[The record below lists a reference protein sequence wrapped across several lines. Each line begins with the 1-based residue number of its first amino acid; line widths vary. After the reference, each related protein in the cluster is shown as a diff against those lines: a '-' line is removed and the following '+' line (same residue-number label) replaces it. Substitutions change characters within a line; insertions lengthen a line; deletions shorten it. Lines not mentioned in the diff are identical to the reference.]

1 MWIKPDVHR
10 AFWPVSL
17 TGNQMPY
24 FIATLRDSIRENG
37 SNWRSMAN
45 NNSSNPGQETDQTV
59 TGTSTDDQLTGG
71 LGNDEVVG
79 GAGDD
84 VLVGDGPIAGAWHYE
99 TFDYN
104 FSSAAGQAFD
114 FGSDPAERT
123 GSGYVTDFNESN
135 LTNTVNGT
143 AGNPSDFGVIYT
155 STLNVTAGGTYS
167 FATRSDDGSTIQ
179 IFDSAGNAVEFEN
192 QDGSTADFMNND
204 FHQAATTRTGD
215 ATLDAGETYTI
226 QIRYWENAGGDE
238 LSATVTGPDTGG
250 VTDNLLTTDMLGPP
264 PGPDYSTTGVPAGIE
279 GDDTIYGG
287 GGNDTISGNGGDDT
301 LFGDEDGPGGV
312 SDELFDVEY
321 YELGGAPGSLAA
333 AGFDSVGTNSN
344 TPTNTFLGS
353 DLDVGGISL
362 ANGGDRE
369 TYAVRFET
377 TLTVTDGGTYT
388 FTTTSD
394 DGSKLFIDGVE
405 IVDNDGLHGAVTE
418 TGSTFLAPGDYTV
431 VIIFFENGG
440 GDSLSAT
447 ISGDD
452 TGNVPID
459 ITTADIAA
467 PSAGSGGNLPG
478 NDVIDGG
485 DGDDFINAGAGEDTQ
500 TGGDG
505 NDTFIEVAGDGAD
518 TITDFNVGNTGS
530 ITDGDQS
537 NNDFVDLSGFYNA
550 TTVANVN
557 AAGGAFGNPIGMLR
571 ADAADGQI
579 DGIIGGVDYS
589 AEIGDVDLT
598 LENGGTAVTGTDIT
612 FDNTNVICFAAG
624 TMIETD
630 VGLVPVETLKPGQM
644 VRTAKHGLRPVR
656 WLGRRDLSTAELEA
670 TPKLR
675 PVRIAAGALGH
686 GLPKRDLVVSRQHR
700 MVVSSKIANRVC
712 GVSDVLIAAIKLT
725 EIAGIAIANDI
736 ETVSYFHVLF
746 DNHEVI
752 FAEGAPTE
760 SFYTGDQAL
769 RSIPSDTLSELLV
782 LFPALRSSKNRQS
795 PAMTLPAGCD
805 QKALIARHAKNAQ
818 PLLQTWV

>member
-1 MWIKPDVHR
+1 
-10 AFWPVSL
+10 
-17 TGNQMPY
+17 
-24 FIATLRDSIRENG
+24 
-37 SNWRSMAN
+37 MAD

-59 TGTSTDDQLTGG
+59 SGTSGDDQLTGG
-71 LGNDEVVG
+71 LGSDDVVG

-143 AGNPSDFGVIYT
+143 TGNPSDFGVIYT
-155 STLNVTAGGTYS
+155 STLNVTAGGTYT
-167 FATRSDDGSTIQ
+167 FATQSDDGSTIQ
-179 IFDSAGNAVEFEN
+179 IFDSDGNAVDFLN

-204 FHQAATTRTGD
+204 FHQAATTRSGEV
-215 ATLDAGETYTI
+215 TLDAGETYTI
-226 QIRYWENAGGDE
+226 QIRYWENAGGDV
-238 LSATVTGPDTGG
+238 LSASVEGPDTGG
-250 VTDNLLTTDMLGPP
+250 ITENLLDTDMLGLP
-264 PGPDYSTTGVPAGIE
+264 PGPDYSTTGVPAGVE

-301 LFGDEDGPGGV
+301 LFGDADGPGGT
-312 SDELFDVEY
+312 SDELFDVDY
-321 YELGGAPGSLAA
+321 YELSGGLSNLAA
-333 AGFDSVGTNSN
+333 AGFDTVGTNSN
-344 TPTNTFLGS
+344 TPTASFLGN

-405 IVDNDGLHGAVTE
+405 IVDNDGLHGSVTE
-418 TGSTFLAPGDYTV
+418 TGSTFLAPGDYNIV
-431 VIIFFENGG
+431 LIFFENGG

-459 ITTADIAA
+459 LADADIVA
-467 PSAGSGGNLPG
+467 PGAGSVGNLPG
-478 NDVIDGG
+478 DDVIDGG
-485 DGDDFINAGAGEDTQ
+485 DGDDFIDAGAGDDTQ

-518 TITDFNVGNTGS
+518 TITDFNAGNTGS
-530 ITDGDQS
+530 ITDGDQT

-550 TTVANVN
+550 TTLADVN
-557 AAGGAFGNPIGMLR
+557 AAGGAFGNPLGMLR

-579 DGIIGGVDYS
+579 DGIIGGVDYTGQ
-589 AEIGDVDLT
+589 IGGVDLT
-598 LENGGTAVTGTDIT
+598 LENGGASVTDADIT
-612 FDNTNVICFAAG
+612 FDNTNVICFAGG
-624 TMIETD
+624 TMIQTEL
-630 VGLVPVETLKPGQM
+630 GEVPVEALKPGHM
-644 VRTAKHGLRPVR
+644 VMTATHGLRPVR
-656 WLGRRDLSTAELEA
+656 WVGRRDLTGCDLEK

-675 PVRIAAGALGH
+675 PVRIGAGALGQ
-686 GLPKRDLVVSRQHR
+686 GLPANDLVVSRQHR

-712 GVSDVLIAAIKLT
+712 GVSDVLIAAIKLI
-725 EIAGIAIANDI
+725 EIDGIAIADDI
-736 ETVSYFHVLF
+736 EAVSYFHVLF
-746 DNHEVI
+746 DDHEVI

-769 RSIPSDTLSELLV
+769 RSIPPETLKELLT
-782 LFPALRSSKNRQS
+782 LFPALKTAAGRQL
-795 PAMTLPAGCD
+795 PALTLPHGCD
-805 QKALIARHAKNAQ
+805 QKSLIARHAKNAQ